1 MQKDTNLNSVLP
13 AILHRYH
20 MQQHTV
26 RLKNSEGTGYVI
38 PLGPV
43 NLVCVVTSKGLVGCG
58 AFDVGALASFDYPAA
73 RVRPTRS
80 ASIENIDDLLVG
92 KIREVNTFAENLG
105 VKIGMSGKEAL
116 DLLS

>member
-1 MQKDTNLNSVLP
+1 
-13 AILHRYH
+13 
-20 MQQHTV
+20 MQQYTV
-26 RLKNSEGTGYVI
+26 NLKNSPGTGYVI

-43 NLVCVVTSKGLVGCG
+43 NLVCMVTSRGLVGCG
-58 AFDVGALASFDYPAA
+58 AFDVGALAGFDYPAA

-80 ASIENIDDLLVG
+80 SSIVTIDDLLEG
-92 KIREVNTFAENLG
+92 TIRETNKPAENLG